1 MVDSW
6 PGVVTSQVESALTVG
21 EVGGCGRSVNNVRQW
36 REHGLSEG
44 TEFRGPG

>member
-21 EVGGCGRSVNNVRQW
+21 EVGGCGRSVDNVRQW

-44 TEFRGPG
+44 TEFRGSG